1 MSLTTAIKS
10 IVEENSKN
18 LHVAFLA
25 QILIVEGTMAKIQP
39 LGLTRDYGGTA
50 KKQAPIT
57 NVPILESARYRVS
70 PMQIDLVTDVEVDG
84 DSISTSTVDGGMV
97 AKLTPLKRG
106 DIVLCICCDRNIDAA
121 IRGEN
126 SLPPA
131 GYHSQSDCVI
141 VSII

>member
-25 QILIVEGTMAKIQP
+25 QILIVEGTTAKIQP

-57 NVPILESARYRVS
+57 NVPILDSALYRVT
-70 PMQIDLVTDVEVDG
+70 PIQVDIVTGIDF
-84 DSISTSTVDGGMV
+84 DSGTVSREDGGTIG
-97 AKLTPLKRG
+97 KLTPIKKG

-121 IRGEN
+121 LKGEN

-131 GYHSQSDCVI
+131 GYHNQSDCVI